1 MPTES
6 GCKQGRR
13 WSACH
18 AARTGSV
25 WLRVPASGAAAIGQR
40 RVGVSM
46 PTGSRCNLRFELVC
60 ISCNTITAVAACAA
74 RLAVAI
80 QSRRVGAGNIR
91 LREECALPP
100 QYHHRGSCTSL
111 DANRASSLVCVSCSP
126 HRQFSVKSPRQ
137 RCCHNTITDEAACS
151 ISFL

>member
-1 MPTES
+1 MATES
-6 GCKQGRR
+6 RCQQGRR

-18 AARTGSV
+18 AARTGNV
-25 WLRVPASGAAAIGQR
+25 RLRVSASGAAAIGQR

-46 PTGSRCNLRFELVC
+46 PTGSRCHLRFELVC
-60 ISCNTITAVAACAA
+60 ISCNTFAAVAACAA

-80 QSRRVGAGNIR
+80 PSRRVGAGNVR

-111 DANRASSLVCVSCSP
+111 DANRESSLVCISCCA
-126 HRQFSVKSPRQ
+126 Q
-137 RCCHNTITDEAACS
+137 CCHTIGVLAVARLRSERPG
-151 ISFL
+151 FQ